1 MLFILTWA
9 LLCLTWKTNGSATV
23 PNTREVNTDI
33 PWKRNVACFITFHV
47 QFLFQDA
54 VAGSTRLT
62 IWKSKDILNYKDIKH
77 IIFDRRTLKSASLFT
92 GTRPHAVLYRTCA
105 VLFWV
110 FRKWNNFM
118 EIICKMF
125 LKFFCSLLFYESV
138 KNLRE
143 ALLTFYML
151 IFLSKENGGFLN
163 FHI

>member
-1 MLFILTWA
+1 
-9 LLCLTWKTNGSATV
+9 
-23 PNTREVNTDI
+23 
-33 PWKRNVACFITFHV
+33 
-47 QFLFQDA
+47 
-54 VAGSTRLT
+54 
-62 IWKSKDILNYKDIKH
+62 
-77 IIFDRRTLKSASLFT
+77 
-92 GTRPHAVLYRTCA
+92 
-105 VLFWV
+105 
-110 FRKWNNFM
+110 M

>member
-1 MLFILTWA
+1 MGQLQSQTPEKLTRRH
-9 LLCLTWKTNGSATV
+9 LQRKLDMKCYETCH
-23 PNTREVNTDI
+23 I
-33 PWKRNVACFITFHV
+33 P
-47 QFLFQDA
+47 FQA
-54 VAGSTRLT
+54 VVVGSTRLM
-62 IWKSKDILNYKDIKH
+62 IWKSKDTLNYKDIKH
-77 IIFDRRTLKSASLFT
+77 ISFDRRTLKSAVLFI
-92 GTRPHAVLYRTCA
+92 GTLPHAVLGRTCA

>member
-1 MLFILTWA
+1 MVFMLMWA
-9 LLCLTWKTNGSATV
+9 LFPFYGKLMGQPQSQTPKKLTQRHLQRKLDMKCYETCH
-23 PNTREVNTDI
+23 I
-33 PWKRNVACFITFHV
+33 P
-47 QFLFQDA
+47 FQD
-54 VAGSTRLT
+54 VVVGSTRLM
-62 IWKSKDILNYKDIKH
+62 IWKSKDTLNYKDIKH
-77 IIFDRRTLKSASLFT
+77 ISFDRRTLKSATLFI
-92 GTRPHAVLYRTCA
+92 GTLPHAVLCRTCA